1 MTDDKEIKFHVL
13 SDKETDQD
21 YFGSHQKIADAI
33 ANLIENTDV
42 GKSIA
47 LTGSWGSGK
56 SSVIKMLEKKLLST
70 PDDYQ
75 IFTFDTWSH
84 EKDPLRRLFLENL
97 RKSNNWID
105 DDDFEEDFERL
116 AKRKETIR
124 VRYRSS
130 ATCFGIFFAIF
141 MLFMPIGFV
150 ILNNE
155 ELYTGKD
162 YIYEIGIVL
171 ILLPFCLILFY
182 VIWHFFCKIYK
193 KIKRQKSIS
202 LLNRLSILSGS
213 SIQDYKSDT
222 SKTPDP
228 TTIEFQELYHKI
240 LSKSLKKIKR
250 KLIIVIDNLDRI
262 DSDTARIIWSNL
274 KIFSDTCSFNNNEW
288 HKRLWLLV
296 PFDPIHFKSI
306 RKNGHLFEKDELIEK
321 SFQLQYSVPP
331 PILSNWV
338 EFFQDNLKEALPGL
352 SDKKIQIVYK
362 VYKIRTFGLIANR
375 SPRSIKIFINRL
387 GALYQQWHKE
397 IDIGAI
403 ALYVTLNIENEFNLD
418 KLATEDKSLINNI
431 SNELVGKDVFESLAA
446 IFYNVP
452 KKETLEIFLSRKIE
466 NSIKENNTELFKN
479 LQLTKGFDRVLDHV
493 IEQNCSDWVSTN
505 TNYIAWVASILEN
518 YGSKENQSLID
529 VWNELIK
536 CSAEVKKWNI
546 HDDVIVNG
554 IQVLLGKEPTEI
566 FAISILESISLILKK
581 DPRGIDQ
588 DEAKSWLKG
597 SLTIIK
603 KIKKTHGSDIIKS
616 NFKCKGS
623 FNDYSTILEV
633 ALEDK
638 VSNEYLSYYKSSN
651 KTNEIND
658 HFSSLINQGVCPWKA
673 LEAFRII
680 YDDDW
685 ESDNIINSIEKQ
697 LNVGTNLADDEVE
710 SIITFLLEFDL
721 DEDSKAGTILK
732 KIAINGTCFQ
742 IFYKTYHNAIHLP
755 ALCLYVILKYNPNA
769 KNVSS
774 MRSVVKGIEAF
785 KLLKV
790 TPNRKP
796 DFIIVLSNLINKFD
810 VDNKLI
816 LSLEKDASFEDLL
829 LAIKESQEN
838 KEKMIQEINDY
849 KDKNQNE

>member
-33 ANLIENTDV
+33 ANLIENTDD

-56 SSVIKMLEKKLLST
+56 TSVIKMLEKKLLSISK
-70 PDDYQ
+70 DFQ
-75 IFTFDTWSH
+75 VFTFDAWSH

-97 RKSNNWID
+97 RESNKWINNE
-105 DDDFEEDFERL
+105 DFKEDFERL

-171 ILLPFCLILFY
+171 ILLPFGLILFN

-262 DSDTARIIWSNL
+262 DSDTARNIWSNL
-274 KIFSDTCSFNNNEW
+274 KIFSDTCSFNNNDW

-296 PFDPIHFKSI
+296 PFDPNHFKLV
-306 RKNGHLFEKDELIEK
+306 RKNGHPFEIDELIKK

-338 EFFQDNLKEALPGL
+338 EFFQENLKEALPGL

-431 SNELVGKDVFESLAA
+431 SNELVGEDVFESLAA

-466 NSIKENNTELFKN
+466 NSIKENNVELFKN

-546 HDDVIVNG
+546 LDDVIVNG
-554 IQVLLGKEPTEI
+554 IQILLEKEPKEK
-566 FAISILESISLILKK
+566 FAISILKSISDIVKK
-581 DPRGIDQ
+581 DPLGIIP
-588 DEAKSWLKG
+588 DEANSWLEG

-603 KIKKTHGSDIIKS
+603 KIKEKHSSNIIKT
-616 NFKCKGS
+616 NFRCKCDM
-623 FNDYSTILEV
+623 NNYSTILAA
-633 ALEDK
+633 ALENMISKED
-638 VSNEYLSYYKSSN
+638 LSYYKSSIE
-651 KTNEIND
+651 TNVIVGE
-658 HFSSLINQGVCPWKA
+658 FSKSIRDGVCSWKA

-680 YDDDW
+680 YGNDW
-685 ESDNIINSIEKQ
+685 ESDNIINTIEKR
-697 LNVGTNLADDEVE
+697 LNVGTNLEDQELE

-732 KIAINGTCFQ
+732 KIAVNGTCFHF
-742 IFYKTYHNAIHLP
+742 FYKTYRTATQLP
-755 ALCLYVILKYNPNA
+755 SLCLYVILKYNPNV

-774 MRSVVKGIEAF
+774 VRNIANGVEAF
-785 KLLKV
+785 NYMKI
-790 TPNRKP
+790 KP
-796 DFIIVLSNLINKFD
+796 KKHTNLIIALSNIISKFD
-810 VDNKLI
+810 VNENLI
-816 LSLEKDASFEDLL
+816 LSLKKDASFERLL
-829 LAIKESQEN
+829 LAIKESQAN